1 MEKVTVFKVVKQTI
15 NHLTGETTSSVYNL
29 FARKEEAI
37 VWIDNMFRMLNNKN
51 KRGEVYEVHDE
62 EWIISSKETKEIF
75 TILETKE

>member
-1 MEKVTVFKVVKQTI
+1 MEKVTVFKVIHQTI
-15 NHLTGETTSSVYNL
+15 NNCTGEKTSFVYNM

-37 VWIDNMFRMLNNKN
+37 VWMDNMFRKLNNKN